1 MQWQI
6 PNLRRHAR
14 FRDSEW
20 ERRGEGWVALSNSSV
35 LFFYSNMYL
44 LHPNTELNHGE
55 SGWVS
60 DGHSHS
66 RRPER
71 SGALTKRC
79 VISQSDPSIALPAT
93 HSYTHSGDTDSR
105 VRCYCGG
112 RTPGGGGRSDGKK
125 MTDRASSCL
134 CVCGIL
140 SKVSFCI
147 YSMHMP
153 WLCTWQDIY
162 LVTCPSLKSSAP
174 VYDS

>member
-79 VISQSDPSIALPAT
+79 VISQSEPSIVLPAT
-93 HSYTHSGDTDSR
+93 HSYTHCGDKWQWQPCPLLLR
-105 VRCYCGG
+105 WPHAWRGE
-112 RTPGGGGRSDGKK
+112 RSHGNK
-125 MTDRASSCL
+125 MTDRASSCV
-134 CVCGIL
+134 CVCVI
-140 SKVSFCI
+140 FCLRWAFAYI
-147 YSMHMP
+147 V
-153 WLCTWQDIY
+153 CTCHDYAHGRTYI
-162 LVTCPSLKSSAP
+162 
-174 VYDS
+174 